1 MIDGGA
7 GPAAGERKRVLLI
20 EDDAGL
26 RRLVTRDLERAGY
39 EAHAAENCAEG
50 LERIAAERF
59 DVIALDHFLGGETGL
74 DILPA
79 IKALPSAPP
88 VIYVTGTDDGR
99 VAIAALKAGASD
111 YVIKDVAGEFL
122 ALLRA
127 AIAHALEQVEMR
139 RLKEAAERAVI
150 EARDRAEILLRE
162 VNHRVGNSLQ
172 LVSAFMHLQSSALPD
187 GPARDMM
194 RETEARI
201 LAIAQVHRRLYTSP
215 DVRGVDMDDY
225 LSGLAEELE
234 SSLRTTDR
242 PHRIAIAAEPVRI
255 ATDRAVSLGVI
266 VTELV
271 TNAFKYAYPAGVQGE
286 VRVRLARDGSLLS
299 LVVEDDGVGMKDGA
313 APHGTGLG
321 QRIVRAMATSIQSRI
336 EREATG
342 KGTKIVLAFP
352 A

>member
-1 MIDGGA
+1 MSEE
-7 GPAAGERKRVLLI
+7 PAASIRPKRVLVI

-26 RRLVTRDLERAGY
+26 RRLVTRDLQRAGY
-39 EAHAAENCAEG
+39 EADGAETCAEG
-50 LERIAAERF
+50 LDKLVASRF
-59 DVIALDHFLGGETGL
+59 DVVALDHFLGGGETGL

-79 IKALPSAPP
+79 IKALPDAPP
-88 VIYVTGTDDGR
+88 VIYVTGTEDGR

-111 YVIKDVAGEFL
+111 YVIKDVAGEFH

-127 AIAHALEQVEMR
+127 SVAHALEQVEMR
-139 RLKEAAERAVI
+139 RLKEAAERAVV
-150 EARDRAEILLRE
+150 EARDRAETLLRE

-172 LVSAFMHLQSSALPD
+172 LVSAFMHLQSSTLPD

-201 LAIAQVHRRLYTSP
+201 LAIAQIHRRLYTSS
-215 DVRGVDMDDY
+215 DVRSVDMDEY

-234 SSLRTTDR
+234 SSLRTPDR
-242 PHRIAIAAEPVRI
+242 PHRIDVRAEPVQM

-271 TNAFKYAYPAGVQGE
+271 TNAFKYAYPSGSEGE
-286 VRVRLARDGSLLS
+286 VRVRLARDGALLALS
-299 LVVEDDGVGMKDGA
+299 VEDDGVGMAEA
-313 APHGTGLG
+313 AKPRGTGLG
-321 QRIVRAMATSIQSRI
+321 QKIVSAMATSIQSRV
-336 EREATG
+336 ERDASRQ
-342 KGTKIVLAFP
+342 GTRIVLAFP

>member
-1 MIDGGA
+1 MMADGA
-7 GPAAGERKRVLLI
+7 DPDRRKRILLV

-26 RRLVTRDLERAGY
+26 RRLVSRDLERAGY
-39 EAHAAENCAEG
+39 DVATAESCAEG
-50 LERIAAERF
+50 LALLGGASF
-59 DVIALDHFLGGETGL
+59 DVIALDHFLGSETGL

-79 IKALPSAPP
+79 IKALPQSPP
-88 VIYVTGTDDGR
+88 VIYVTGTEDGR

-127 AIAHALEQVEMR
+127 SIAQALEQVEMR

-150 EARDRAEILLRE
+150 EARDRAETLLRE

-172 LVSAFMHLQSSALPD
+172 LVSAFMHLQSSNLPD
-187 GPARDMM
+187 GPAREMM

-201 LAIAQVHRRLYTSP
+201 MAIAQIHRRLYTSP
-215 DVRGVDMDDY
+215 DVRAVDMDEY

-234 SSLRTTDR
+234 SSLRTADR
-242 PHRIAIAAEPVRI
+242 PHRIAMAAEPVRM

-271 TNAFKYAYPAGVQGE
+271 TNAFKYAYPAGVAGE
-286 VRVRLARDGSLLS
+286 VRVRLASAGAMLS
-299 LVVEDDGVGMKDGA
+299 LSVEDDGCGMDEKA
-313 APHGTGLG
+313 APRGTGLG
-321 QRIVRAMATSIQSRI
+321 QKIVRAMASSIQSRV
-336 EREATG
+336 EREATTR
-342 KGTKIVLAFP
+342 GTRIVLAFP
-352 A
+352 V

>member
-1 MIDGGA
+1 MTDGVS
-7 GPAAGERKRVLLI
+7 GPQTRKRVLLI
-20 EDDAGL
+20 EDDGGL
-26 RRLVTRDLERAGY
+26 RRLVSRDLERAGY
-39 EAHAAENCAEG
+39 EATTVATCAEG
-50 LERIAAERF
+50 LTLLTSGQY
-59 DVIALDHFLGGETGL
+59 DVIALDHFLAGETGL
-74 DILPA
+74 DLLPA
-79 IKALPSAPP
+79 LKSLPDAPP

-127 AIAHALEQVEMR
+127 SIAHALEQTEMR
-139 RLKEAAERAVI
+139 RLKEAAERAVV
-150 EARDRAEILLRE
+150 EARDRAETLLRE

-172 LVSAFMHLQSSALPD
+172 LVSAFMHLQSSSLPD

-201 LAIAQVHRRLYTSP
+201 LAIAQIHRRLYTSA
-215 DVRGVDMDDY
+215 DVRAVDMDEY

-242 PHRIAIAAEPVRI
+242 PHRIAMSAAPVKM

-271 TNAFKYAYPAGVQGE
+271 TNAFKYAYPQGVEGE
-286 VRVRLARDGSLLS
+286 VRVSLQRVGALLS
-299 LVVEDDGVGMKDGA
+299 LSVEDDGIGMA
-313 APHGTGLG
+313 ENAIPVGTGLG
-321 QRIVRAMATSIQSRI
+321 QKIVRAMATSIQSRV
-336 EREATG
+336 EREATAR
-342 KGTKIVLAFP
+342 GTRIVLAFP

>member
-1 MIDGGA
+1 MSE
-7 GPAAGERKRVLLI
+7 GEPDQSPPKKRVLVI

-39 EAHAAENCAEG
+39 EAAGAESCAEG
-50 LERIAAERF
+50 LEKLASQRF
-59 DVIALDHFLGGETGL
+59 DVVALDHFLGGETGL

-79 IKALPSAPP
+79 IRSLPEAPP
-88 VIYVTGTDDGR
+88 VIYVTGTEDGR

-111 YVIKDVAGEFL
+111 YVIKDVAGEFH

-127 AIAHALEQVEMR
+127 SVAHALEQVEMR
-139 RLKEAAERAVI
+139 RLKEAAERAVV
-150 EARDRAEILLRE
+150 EARDRAETLLRE

-172 LVSAFMHLQSSALPD
+172 LVSAFMHLQSSTLPD

-201 LAIAQVHRRLYTSP
+201 LAIAQIHRRLYTSA
-215 DVRGVDMDDY
+215 DVRAVDMDEY

-234 SSLRTTDR
+234 SSLRTPDR
-242 PHRIAIAAEPVRI
+242 PHRIAVKVEPVKM

-271 TNAFKYAYPAGVQGE
+271 TNAFKYAYPSGAEGE
-286 VRVRLARDGSLLS
+286 VRVRLARDGALLALS
-299 LVVEDDGVGMKDGA
+299 VEDDGVGMSEA
-313 APHGTGLG
+313 AKPVGTGLG
-321 QRIVRAMATSIQSRI
+321 QKIVGAMAASIQSRV
-336 EREATG
+336 ERDASTR
-342 KGTKIVLAFP
+342 GTRIVLAFP

>member
-1 MIDGGA
+1 MSDRQ
-7 GPAAGERKRVLLI
+7 AGEPDKKRILLI

-26 RRLVTRDLERAGY
+26 RRLVSRDLERAGY
-39 EAHAAENCAEG
+39 EAVAAATCAEG
-50 LERIAAERF
+50 LALLIDGRF

-79 IKALPSAPP
+79 IKALPQAPP
-88 VIYVTGTDDGR
+88 VIYVTGTEDGR

-127 AIAHALEQVEMR
+127 SIAHALQQAEMR
-139 RLKEAAERAVI
+139 RLKEAAERAVV
-150 EARDRAEILLRE
+150 EARDRAETLLRE

-172 LVSAFMHLQSSALPD
+172 LVSAFMHLQSSSLPD

-201 LAIAQVHRRLYTSP
+201 LAIAQIHRRLYTSE
-215 DVRGVDMDDY
+215 DVRSVDMDEY
-225 LSGLAEELE
+225 LNGLAEELE
-234 SSLRTTDR
+234 SSLRTTER
-242 PHRIAIAAEPVRI
+242 PHHIAMTAEPVKM

-271 TNAFKYAYPAGVQGE
+271 TNAFKYAYPLGVEGE
-286 VRVRLARDGSLLS
+286 VRVRLQRAGAQLS
-299 LVVEDDGVGMKDGA
+299 LSVEDDGVGMA
-313 APHGTGLG
+313 ENAVPVGTGLG
-321 QRIVRAMATSIQSRI
+321 QKIVRAMATSIQSRV
-336 EREATG
+336 EREATPR
-342 KGTKIVLAFP
+342 GTRIVLAFP
-352 A
+352 I

>member
-1 MIDGGA
+1 MTDDA
-7 GPAAGERKRVLLI
+7 TARLAAKRVLLV

-26 RRLVTRDLERAGY
+26 RRLVGRDLERAGY
-39 EAHAAENCAEG
+39 AVTGVATCAEG
-50 LERIAAERF
+50 LDLLSTGGF
-59 DVIALDHFLGGETGL
+59 DVVALDHFLQGETGL

-79 IKALPSAPP
+79 LKSLPNAPP
-88 VIYVTGTDDGR
+88 VIYVTGSEDGR

-127 AIAHALEQVEMR
+127 SIAHALEQVEMR
-139 RLKEAAERAVI
+139 RLKEAAERAVV
-150 EARDRAEILLRE
+150 EARDRAETLLRE

-172 LVSAFMHLQSSALPD
+172 LVSAFMHLQSSSLPD
-187 GPARDMM
+187 GPAREMM

-201 LAIAQVHRRLYTSP
+201 VAIAQIHRRLYTSA
-215 DVRGVDMDDY
+215 DVRAVDMVEY

-234 SSLRTTDR
+234 SSLRTADR
-242 PHRIAIAAEPVRI
+242 PHRIAIRAEPVRL

-271 TNAFKYAYPAGVQGE
+271 TNAFKYAYPQGVEGE
-286 VRVRLARDGSLLS
+286 VRVELQRSGSQLALS
-299 LVVEDDGVGMKDGA
+299 VEDDGVGMA
-313 APHGTGLG
+313 ENAEPRGTGLG
-321 QRIVRAMATSIQSRI
+321 QKIVRAMATSMQSRV
-336 EREATG
+336 EREPTG
-342 KGTKIVLAFP
+342 RGTRIVLAFP

>member
-1 MIDGGA
+1 MSGA
-7 GPAAGERKRVLLI
+7 AVPDQAPPKRVLLI
-20 EDDAGL
+20 EDDEGL
-26 RRLVTRDLERAGY
+26 RRLVSRDLARAGY
-39 EAHAAENCAEG
+39 QTVAVASCAEG
-50 LERIAAERF
+50 LRELADGRY
-59 DVIALDHFLGGETGL
+59 DVVALDHFLQGETGL

-79 IKALPSAPP
+79 IKALPEAPP
-88 VIYVTGTDDGR
+88 VVYVTGTEDGR
-99 VAIAALKAGASD
+99 VAIAALKAGAVD

-139 RLKEAAERAVI
+139 RLKDAAERAVV
-150 EARDRAEILLRE
+150 EARDRAETLLRE

-172 LVSAFMHLQSSALPD
+172 LVSAFMHLQSSSLPD

-201 LAIAQVHRRLYTSP
+201 LAIAQIHRRLYTSE
-215 DVRGVDMDDY
+215 DVRAVDMDEY

-234 SSLRTTDR
+234 SSLKTSER
-242 PHRIAIAAEPVRI
+242 PHRIAISAEPVRM

-271 TNAFKYAYPAGVQGE
+271 TNAFKYAYPEGAQGE
-286 VRVRLARDGSLLS
+286 VRVTFARAGAMLS
-299 LVVEDDGVGMKDGA
+299 LSVEDDGVGMPDGA
-313 APHGTGLG
+313 EPVGTGLG
-321 QRIVRAMATSIQSRI
+321 QKIVRAMAASIQSRV
-336 EREATG
+336 EREATPR
-342 KGTKIVLAFP
+342 GTRIVLAFP

>member
-1 MIDGGA
+1 MSEEATGGA
-7 GPAAGERKRVLLI
+7 AAKRVLLV
-20 EDDAGL
+20 EDDEGL
-26 RRLVTRDLERAGY
+26 RRLVGRDLSRAGY
-39 EAHAAENCAEG
+39 DVSAVGSCAEA
-50 LERIAAERF
+50 LALVSAETF
-59 DVIALDHFLGGETGL
+59 DVVALDHFLGQETGL

-79 IKALPSAPP
+79 LKALPDAPP
-88 VIYVTGTDDGR
+88 VIYVTGSEDGR
-99 VAIAALKAGASD
+99 VAIAALKAGAGD

-139 RLKEAAERAVI
+139 RAKEAAERAVV
-150 EARDRAEILLRE
+150 EARDRAETLLRE

-172 LVSAFMHLQSSALPD
+172 LVSAFMHLQSSNLPD

-201 LAIAQVHRRLYTSP
+201 LAIAQIHRRLYTSP
-215 DVRGVDMDDY
+215 DVRAVDMDEY

-234 SSLRTTDR
+234 SSLRTAER
-242 PHRIAIAAEPVRI
+242 PHRIDINAEPVKM

-271 TNAFKYAYPAGVQGE
+271 TNAFKYAYPQGEEGE
-286 VRVRLARDGSLLS
+286 VRVRLARDGALLS
-299 LVVEDDGVGMKDGA
+299 LSVEDDGVGMADD
-313 APHGTGLG
+313 APPSGTGLG
-321 QRIVRAMATSIQSRI
+321 QKIVRAMAASIQSRV
-336 EREATG
+336 ERESTAR
-342 KGTKIVLAFP
+342 GTKIVLAFP

>member
-1 MIDGGA
+1 MSDDE
-7 GPAAGERKRVLLI
+7 PASPAPLKRILLI

-26 RRLVTRDLERAGY
+26 RRLVTRDLQRAGY
-39 EAHAAENCAEG
+39 EAEAVESCAAG
-50 LERIAAERF
+50 LEKLASQSF

-79 IKALPSAPP
+79 IKALPESPP
-88 VIYVTGTDDGR
+88 VIYVTGTEDGR

-127 AIAHALEQVEMR
+127 SIAHALEQVEMR
-139 RLKEAAERAVI
+139 RLKEAAERAVV
-150 EARDRAEILLRE
+150 EARDRAETLLRE

-172 LVSAFMHLQSSALPD
+172 LVSAFMHLQSSTLPD

-201 LAIAQVHRRLYTSP
+201 LAIAQIHRRLYTSA
-215 DVRGVDMDDY
+215 DVRAVDMDEY

-234 SSLRTTDR
+234 SSLRTPDR
-242 PHRIAIAAEPVRI
+242 PHRIAVRAEPVRM

-271 TNAFKYAYPAGVQGE
+271 TNAFKYAYPSGAEGE
-286 VRVRLARDGSLLS
+286 VRVRLAREGTLLALS
-299 LVVEDDGVGMKDGA
+299 VEDDGIGMA
-313 APHGTGLG
+313 EASQPRGTGLG
-321 QRIVRAMATSIQSRI
+321 QKIVGAMAASIQSRV
-336 EREATG
+336 ERDPNVT
-342 KGTKIVLAFP
+342 GTKIVLAFP